1 MANPEPSVRESA
13 GKVREKCGKDLT
25 GTELAVAEYIEARVV
40 ATTREVMGRFSFS
53 ERGAQGV
60 LRRLIDKGVVEKVG
74 AGRSTRYRIAG

>member
-1 MANPEPSVRESA
+1 
-13 GKVREKCGKDLT
+13 
-25 GTELAVAEYIEARVV
+25 
-40 ATTREVMGRFSFS
+40 MGRFSFS